1 MNIKNIL
8 VPVDF
13 SDTSFRALQYA
24 ADIALIADVHI
35 TLIHAYQMPE
45 SGAVVMINLSDILEK
60 DSENGLNEM
69 VEKLKSDNKYFN
81 LNIELV
87 SKLGFVD
94 DAVLHQLKNKDYQ
107 LVVMGTTGAGNNFKA
122 IFGSVASKIMKK
134 IDTPIITVPAERENR
149 DLKTIVTG
157 VQSDKLPV
165 KERNEVLFSICKI
178 NQAKVYPIQVVYADE
193 EKPSDAEKAKV
204 ASFFGDCGAELKVS
218 VDDDTAGAIMEY
230 ADDKNADLIVV
241 YRKRYKF
248 LEKLFH
254 TSQSRSMALYSK
266 TPVLIIP
273 FK

>member
-1 MNIKNIL
+1 MDIKNIL

-13 SDTSFRALQYA
+13 SDASFRALQYA
-24 ADIALIADVHI
+24 ADLALIAHAHV

-69 VEKLKSDNKYFN
+69 VEKLKSDKKYFN
-81 LNIELV
+81 LDLETV

-94 DAVLHQLKNKDYQ
+94 DAVLFQLKKKDYQ

-134 IDTPIITVPAERENR
+134 IDKPIITVPAERENR
-149 DLKTIVTG
+149 DLKVIVTG
-157 VQSDKLPV
+157 VQSDQLPE
-165 KERNEVLFSICKI
+165 KDKNEVLFAICKI
-178 NQAKVYPIQVVYADE
+178 NEAKVHPIQVVYADE
-193 EKPSDAEKAKV
+193 GKPSDEEKANV
-204 ASFFGDCGAELKVS
+204 SSFFGQYGSDLKVA

-230 ADDKNADLIVV
+230 AEEKNADLIVV
-241 YRKRYKF
+241 YRKRYNF
-248 LEKLFH
+248 LQKLFH